1 MNLKDM
7 RMTVFVS
14 VNLFHKLVYSAL
26 NVLCCAVLGFSI
38 SATAQTATTAV
49 LPTRLQ
55 QLTERLATHP
65 VLRAQFTQTK
75 TVQGLQRPLVS
86 TGQFILVQRP
96 LAEGVLWRIEQPLQ
110 LSYWLTEQSVTEI
123 QANGQRQTRRASE
136 LPAFSQIGRVFS
148 GLMRLNQRELQ
159 QYFTWEYKDRN
170 SDPEAWFLILH
181 PNPQLAN
188 VIRQIRLG
196 GKQYLEWLEID
207 EANQDKLRI
216 QLSRIQ
222 PAAQLTA
229 DERQLIG
236 LPEGK

>member
-1 MNLKDM
+1 
-7 RMTVFVS
+7 MTVLVS
-14 VNLFHKLVYSAL
+14 VNLFRKLVYSTL
-26 NVLCCAVLGFSI
+26 NLLCIGVLGFSMNAAAQTM
-38 SATAQTATTAV
+38 SVTTAATA
-49 LPTRLQ
+49 LPARLQ
-55 QLTERLATHP
+55 QLTERLAAQP

-86 TGQFILVQRP
+86 TGQFVLMQRP

-110 LSYWLTEQSVTEI
+110 LSYWLTEQSMTEI
-123 QANGQRQTRRASE
+123 QANGQRQTRRANE
-136 LPAFSQIGRVFS
+136 LPAFSQIGRIFS
-148 GLMRLNQRELQ
+148 GLMRLNQRDLQ
-159 QYFTWEYKDRN
+159 QYFTWEYKERSPDQ
-170 SDPEAWFLILH
+170 ETWILILH
-181 PNPQLAN
+181 PNIQLAS